1 MTISSTQRSPS
12 SGHSQLISSSATA
25 TTSRDKP
32 PLSSEASSF
41 STSPQEV
48 PTNSSQSA
56 SSGPSESTPASPSNP
71 LPLLQ
76 KNKRFPYWTIGA
88 AGGGILLVII
98 VITIIF
104 LVRRY
109 KCRTTEGEAIDASA
123 TLPLRDHLEGVD
135 YDDEGGF
142 RSGLI
147 PAGRN
152 DGYD

>member
-1 MTISSTQRSPS
+1 M
-12 SGHSQLISSSATA
+12 
-25 TTSRDKP
+25 
-32 PLSSEASSF
+32 
-41 STSPQEV
+41 
-48 PTNSSQSA
+48 
-56 SSGPSESTPASPSNP
+56 SSGPSQSTPDSTSNP

-76 KNKRFPYWTIGA
+76 KNKSFPYWTIGA
-88 AGGGILLVII
+88 AGGGLLLLVII

-109 KCRTTEGEAIDASA
+109 KRRTTEGEAIDASA
-123 TLPLRDHLEGVD
+123 TFPLRDPVEGVD

-152 DGYD
+152 DEYD